1 MKKIN
6 NIKGTKD
13 ILPID
18 SPTWIKTSEII
29 KNYFTKFG
37 YNEIKTPIIE
47 KAALF
52 LRSIGNET
60 DILGKEMYIWDD
72 KNGEK
77 IALRPELTAPVVR
90 SFIQNNL
97 ANNNAI
103 TRLSYFDSAFRR
115 ERPQKGRQRQF
126 YQFGIEAFGSKF
138 PEQDAEVIAIAYNI
152 YKNFGIKDVTVK
164 INSLGSLES
173 KNKFSIAISKSLKP
187 FKHMLTKIE
196 QTKLEKNPMRLFDS
210 KDKNTQSILK
220 KHAPKMIDFISIDDK
235 NHFND
240 LQEILSKMNIPFVVH
255 QGLVRGL
262 DYYTRTAFE
271 IVSQSIGAQD
281 ALCGGGRYD
290 NLVESLGGKSTPAV
304 GFAAGFERLLLLL
317 NKKNKKTTID
327 IYLILIGEKTIPLG
341 YKLATDLRN
350 NLSNLK
356 IVTETCRR
364 SLKSQIK
371 YANQLNARH
380 TIIIGENEL
389 MKKEAQIKN
398 MTNGEQANINL
409 EHIVDY
415 LKEKINETQ

>member
-1 MKKIN
+1 
-6 NIKGTKD
+6 
-13 ILPID
+13 
-18 SPTWIKTSEII
+18 
-29 KNYFTKFG
+29 
-37 YNEIKTPIIE
+37 
-47 KAALF
+47 
-52 LRSIGNET
+52 
-60 DILGKEMYIWDD
+60 MYIWDD

-173 KNKFSIAISKSLKP
+173 KNKFSIAILKSLKP